1 MDMTL
6 SQMELATLVWV
17 SMDYESIASISKNI
31 SEEIGFSVADE
42 EISESLLALFSKG
55 LVQAYRYE
63 SKNNQYVPQQPF
75 GESDMTDL
83 WWLATDFGLGT
94 AQQ

>member
-1 MDMTL
+1 
-6 SQMELATLVWV
+6 MELATLVWV
-17 SMDYESIASISKNI
+17 SIDYESIASIRQNVTD
-31 SEEIGFSVADE
+31 EIGFSVSDQ
-42 EISESLLALFSKG
+42 EISECLLALFSKG

-75 GESDMTDL
+75 GEADITEL
-83 WWLATDFGLGT
+83 WWLATDSGLGT